1 MKGTSTYDECKK
13 NNIERRYLIS
23 GKTIS
28 RHALSQKIG
37 KPK

>member
-1 MKGTSTYDECKK
+1 MEGTSTYDECKK
-13 NNIERRYLIS
+13 KNVERRYLIS
-23 GKTIS
+23 GITIS